1 MGRLEVG
8 FVERSTNRTS
18 AELFLFIHMIRRGMT
33 NFEKRY
39 YGAFYNFQENNP
51 REVKVAPDSS
61 DFSFA
66 I

>member
-1 MGRLEVG
+1 
-8 FVERSTNRTS
+8 
-18 AELFLFIHMIRRGMT
+18 MT